1 MASLSEIREEYLQTP
16 PEGRAAFCARYRED
30 PRTGVQALLKKA
42 EKETA
47 ALEKERERTHEM
59 YSFEREYASL
69 GILCGMDEVGRGPLA
84 GPVCAGAV
92 VLPPEKELLY
102 LNDSK
107 KLSEKKREKM
117 YDVIR
122 AEAVAYAT
130 AFVEPGRIDEINILQ
145 ATYEAMAEAVRKLS
159 VTPSVLLVDAVHIPQ
174 LEGIRQVS
182 IVKGDAQSASIAAA
196 SILAKVERDRLMLE
210 YDSQY
215 PAYGFARN
223 KGYGT
228 AAHIEALR
236 ACGPCPLHR
245 NTFISGILGK
255 S

>member
-1 MASLSEIREEYLQTP
+1 MS
-16 PEGRAAFCARYRED
+16 RAAEE
-30 PRTGVQALLKKA
+30 KA
-42 EKETA
+42 KRAQA
-47 ALEKERERTHEM
+47 ALEAERARTERM
-59 YSFEREYASL
+59 YLFEHKYAGSGL
-69 GILCGMDEVGRGPLA
+69 ICGVDEVGRGPLA

-92 VLPPEKELLY
+92 ILPSDHPVLY

-145 ATYEAMAEAVRKLS
+145 ATYEAMAEAVAKLS
-159 VTPSVLLVDAVHIPQ
+159 AEPSVLLVDAVHIPQ
-174 LEGIRQVS
+174 LEGMKQVS
-182 IVKGDAQSASIAAA
+182 IIKGDAQSASIAAA
-196 SILAKVERDRLMLE
+196 SILAKVERDRLMRE
-210 YDSQY
+210 YDRQY
-215 PAYGFARN
+215 PAYGFASN

-228 AAHIEALR
+228 AAHIEALKR
-236 ACGPCPLHR
+236 AGPCPLHR
-245 NTFISGILGK
+245 HTFIAGILGK